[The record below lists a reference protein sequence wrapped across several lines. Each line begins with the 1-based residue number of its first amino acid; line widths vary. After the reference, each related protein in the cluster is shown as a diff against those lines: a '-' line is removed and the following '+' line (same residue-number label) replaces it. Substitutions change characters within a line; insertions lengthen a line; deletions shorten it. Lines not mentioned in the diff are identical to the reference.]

1 MQITFKSF
9 EDWGTDMFAIQD
21 FQGITNDDTN
31 YYMAGAVIF
40 EDEILEDVLDFVDMA
55 AEAGSAIIMIDFSNA
70 GLWDSEAGEAG
81 GAEDFLYAIVAQME
95 EWGYRDL
102 RSYES
107 RLAFGLTD
115 ETDGEYN
122 IRIAGF

>member
-1 MQITFKSF
+1 MQITFKSL

-21 FQGITNDDTN
+21 FQGITNDDTD

-40 EDEILEDVLDFVDMA
+40 KDEITDNVIDFIDMA

-70 GLWDSEAGEAG
+70 GLWDTEGGEAG
-81 GAEDFLYAIVAQME
+81 GAEDFLNMLVEEME
-95 EWGYRDL
+95 SWGYRNL
-102 RSYES
+102 QSYES

-115 ETDGEYN
+115 ESDDEYA

>member
-40 EDEILEDVLDFVDMA
+40 EDEILENVLDFVDMA
-55 AEAGSAIIMIDFSNA
+55 AQAGSAIIMIDFSNV

-81 GAEDFLYAIVAQME
+81 GAEDFLDAIVAQMK

>member
-21 FQGITNDDTN
+21 FQGITHDKTD

-40 EDEILEDVLDFVDMA
+40 KDEILENILDFVDMA

-70 GLWDSEAGEAG
+70 GLWDSEAGETG
-81 GAEDFLYAIVAQME
+81 GAEDFLNIIIAQMK

-102 RSYES
+102 QSYQD

-122 IRIAGF
+122 IRIAGL

>member
-9 EDWGTDMFAIQD
+9 EGWGTDMFAIQD

-40 EDEILEDVLDFVDMA
+40 EDEILENVLDFVDMA
-55 AEAGSAIIMIDFSNA
+55 AQAGSAIIMIDFSNG

-81 GAEDFLYAIVAQME
+81 GAEDFLDAIVAQMK